1 MVRVSSLLREP
12 VPPQAPVPVQ
22 ASAAEYLAART
33 FPCLRRFRCTLALAV
48 MVAVGALIG
57 SPSESTGIYAASG
70 LAVLLIVPAEALIKG
85 GIRKHEK
92 A

>member
-1 MVRVSSLLREP
+1 M
-12 VPPQAPVPVQ
+12 
-22 ASAAEYLAART
+22 
-33 FPCLRRFRCTLALAV
+33 RRFRCTLALAV